1 LRLQNGAQMRY
12 NKEQLTAAFLE
23 KNKRQVETLFS
34 DADRC
39 RKECVGDE
47 VYLRGVIEFSNYCRM
62 DCLYC
67 GLRRSNASLKRY
79 RMEAKEILES
89 AALAAG
95 LRIPTIV
102 LQSGEDK
109 FWKIKDICL
118 LVEKIKKL
126 GVAVTL
132 SIGELSAADYKQ
144 LKNAGADRYLLRFET
159 SDAALYGKLKPH
171 STLSKRLRCLAALRK
186 SGYEVGSGIMAGLP
200 GQSAESIAGDILLF
214 KELDI
219 DMIGIGP
226 FIPHPHTPLSWA
238 APGTLDAVLKTV
250 ALTRLVT
257 GNTNIPATTAVGTID
272 PLGRQ
277 KALVCGANVLMPNI
291 TPAEY
296 RKYYEIYPD
305 KICISEDVFKCR
317 GCVEGMIKASGRTLS
332 FGIGGR
338 RGFGTEKKR

>member
-1 LRLQNGAQMRY
+1 M
-12 NKEQLTAAFLE
+12 
-23 KNKRQVETLFS
+23 LFS

-39 RKECVGDE
+39 RKERVGDE

-126 GVAVTL
+126 KVAVTL
-132 SIGELSAADYKQ
+132 SIGELSAADYRR
-144 LKNAGADRYLLRFET
+144 LRNAGADRYLLRFET
-159 SDAALYGKLKPH
+159 SDAALYRKLRPH

-186 SGYEVGSGIMAGLP
+186 SGYEVGSGIMVGLP
-200 GQSAESIAGDILLF
+200 GQSAESIAEDILLF

-226 FIPHPHTPLSWA
+226 FIPHPHTPLSGA
-238 APGTLDAVLKTV
+238 SPGTLGLALKAV

-272 PLGRQ
+272 PRGRQ
-277 KALVCGANVLMPNI
+277 KALACGANVLMPNI
-291 TPAEY
+291 TPAAY
-296 RKYYEIYPD
+296 RKHYEIYPD
-305 KICISEDVFKCR
+305 KICISEEVSKCR
-317 GCVEGMIKASGRTLS
+317 GCAEGMIEASGRTLS
-332 FGIGGR
+332 FGIGVR
-338 RGFGTEKKR
+338 RGFGREKKR